1 MRKNIFLKTI
11 LASLL
16 TAGLGL
22 TVVSCSDDTSKHPAG
37 KVKTEVGSDTISL
50 SNKLLSATFNWKDG
64 KIEFGGFKGLDGTE
78 LLQGGGPIFTLS
90 LANGTELSST
100 TMTATKPEL
109 VELAADEKALRKSSL
124 LPGQAIT
131 ATFTAPDNSF
141 TIEWKAVL
149 RDNSHYIRQEFT
161 LLRPRYHVDFRGWE
175 VRGNLMGW
183 DYQVVQN
190 DRPVLTI
197 SKQLFRMTD
206 AYVLDYAN
214 PADEI
219 PALLLVLAIDAANC
233 RKD

>member
-1 MRKNIFLKTI
+1 MQLFIRQRIV
-11 LASLL
+11 SL
-16 TAGLGL
+16 TDRYDIYDETGEARYEVRSAFFSLGHQIH
-22 TVVSCSDDTSKHPAG
+22 VYDKRAPEGSH
-37 KVKTEVGSDTISL
+37 EVGWIRQ
-50 SNKLLSATFNWKDG
+50 KLLALMPTFEIILNG
-64 KIEFGGFKGLDGTE
+64 QVCGT
-78 LLQGGGPIFTLS
+78 
-90 LANGTELSST
+90 
-100 TMTATKPEL
+100 
-109 VELAADEKALRKSSL
+109 
-124 LPGQAIT
+124 
-131 ATFTAPDNSF
+131 
-141 TIEWKAVL
+141 
-149 RDNSHYIRQEFT
+149 IRQEFT

-175 VRGNLMGW
+175 VQGNLMGW